1 MNGSGVHSFC
11 KHLKGFADSND
22 AIQSTAV
29 ETEDTV
35 STTNR
40 DFLLVHVYL
49 KKKNKEEKGELLD
62 ECYEKTVTLKT
73 FKNQDGSK

>member
-1 MNGSGVHSFC
+1 MLAVNGSGVHSLC

-29 ETEDTV
+29 EAEDTV

-49 KKKNKEEKGELLD
+49 KKEEEEEESELLD
-62 ECYEKTVTLKT
+62 EC
-73 FKNQDGSK
+73 